1 MLACMKAIAQ
11 FLCPCCLIVKGDIPH
26 IGKDFDMN
34 QRTSQLRTYL
44 IEDVNIARTAI
55 FNLGRSVNYKGEY
68 DPLKQGSWAPT
79 QVQSPLISVLGSID

>member
-1 MLACMKAIAQ
+1 
-11 FLCPCCLIVKGDIPH
+11 
-26 IGKDFDMN
+26 MN